1 MILTRYILKDIFS
14 YTASVSLIFLF
25 IVLSSRSIQYL
36 EQAAR
41 GELNPEIVFL
51 VILYRLPEFLELIIP
66 FSFFL
71 TIVLVLGRL
80 YADSE
85 MVIIKQNGI
94 TTNHLLR
101 ILLSVGLFWAI
112 VTSVFSFWLTP
123 LFNKNLNTILSQ
135 TSVVDDFKT
144 VQPGTFH
151 RLKNQSII
159 FVKEREG
166 LNLYNIFLKTSKNS
180 SPFSEVLLTA
190 KTAKLNE
197 NEETTLTMTD
207 GLAFSDKPN
216 KLMKIHFDQ
225 LVINLSDSNEL
236 KENIISKQE
245 PFNVNNLQ
253 WKLSIPLLCIISVFI
268 AVPLSRV
275 NPRQGR
281 YRMVLPNMLIFITYL
296 GLLILFKG
304 WLETG
309 YISSVPGLFSIH
321 LIFSFLA
328 VWLIYRENNIRGK
341 A

>member
-1 MILTRYILKDIFS
+1 
-14 YTASVSLIFLF
+14 
-25 IVLSSRSIQYL
+25 
-36 EQAAR
+36 
-41 GELNPEIVFL
+41 
-51 VILYRLPEFLELIIP
+51 
-66 FSFFL
+66 
-71 TIVLVLGRL
+71 
-80 YADSE
+80 
-85 MVIIKQNGI
+85 QNGI

-253 WKLSIPLLCIISVFI
+253 WKLSIPLLCIISV
-268 AVPLSRV
+268 
-275 NPRQGR
+275 
-281 YRMVLPNMLIFITYL
+281 
-296 GLLILFKG
+296 
-304 WLETG
+304 
-309 YISSVPGLFSIH
+309 
-321 LIFSFLA
+321 
-328 VWLIYRENNIRGK
+328 
-341 A
+341 